1 MNIKE
6 LKEKLNQIE
15 REHGEDVEI
24 CVMNSTCTEYTNCV
38 CMSLIKGDYYVDK
51 EDQKI
56 HKTILLL

>member
-6 LKEKLNQIE
+6 LKEQLRKIE

-24 CVMNSTCTEYTNCV
+24 CVMNSTHTEYTNCV
-38 CMSLIKGDYYVDK
+38 CMNLIKGDYYVDENDK
-51 EDQKI
+51 KQ

>member
-6 LKEKLNQIE
+6 LKKVLNQVE

-38 CMSLIKGDYYVDK
+38 CMNLIKDNYYVDENDK
-51 EDQKI
+51 KQ